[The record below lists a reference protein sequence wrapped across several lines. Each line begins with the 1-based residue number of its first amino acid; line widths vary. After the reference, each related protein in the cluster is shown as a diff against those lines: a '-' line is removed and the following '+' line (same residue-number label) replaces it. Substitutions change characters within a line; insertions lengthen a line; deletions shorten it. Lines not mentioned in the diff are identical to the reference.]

1 MAVCW
6 LFPGKTVHIDTPCL
20 DCGEPIH
27 VEIKDGVILNKD
39 PESIIGYV
47 AVPFANWFQDAPYA

>member
-6 LFPGKTVHIDTPCL
+6 LFPGKTVVIDTPCL

-27 VEIKDGVILNKD
+27 LEVKDGVILKVE
-39 PESIIGYV
+39 PVETIGYV
-47 AVPFANWFQDAPYA
+47 AVPFARWWENVSYA